1 MIAAALLLFSL
12 FCEPINSLL
21 LARRWTRGNAGT
33 TRSRRALAATSVTRP
48 TAVDN
53 WVIQHGGMI
62 GSIGTEAMKGD
73 VPSCEREV
81 TASAFIQKGE
91 VVLAIPRYCI
101 LTKEKGEKTSAGQA
115 LLQRGDTL
123 SDDGSYLTLLL
134 CEELAKGRRNEV
146 SDIYEYIIS
155 NLPSLLEF
163 SHLPEFWNEEELK
176 ELQGSTVLS
185 FVSLRKSAIAA
196 DYILLC
202 DCSTSFQQEISEM
215 EFRWLHAAI
224 TSRSFSFHT
233 NAHYEVALMVPV
245 ADMLNDNKYPE
256 LDWEWDDARDMFTLT
271 TLRAVEKGQVISPSL
286 CCVWLY
292 PLLHIP
298 YPYLLHVF
306 SSQPLHIS
314 YGRVP
319 NFARIFN
326 YGFTLD
332 GDMTEEVLA

>member
-1 MIAAALLLFSL
+1 MIAVLLLFSL
-12 FCEPINSLL
+12 FYEPNYSLL
-21 LARRWTRGNAGT
+21 QARTWTRTG
-33 TRSRRALAATSVTRP
+33 RKVVESRNQRVLAAATSVTRP
-48 TAVDN
+48 TAVDD

-62 GSIGTEAMKGD
+62 GNIATKAMEGD

-81 TASAFIQKGE
+81 TASASIEEGT

-101 LTKEKGEKTSAGQA
+101 LTKEKAEETTTGKA
-115 LLQRGDTL
+115 LSQRGDTL

-146 SDIYEYIIS
+146 SDIYKYIIS
-155 NLPSLLEF
+155 NLPTLLEF

-185 FVSLRKSAIAA
+185 FVTLRKSAIAA
-196 DYILLC
+196 YYVLLC
-202 DCSTSFQQEISEM
+202 DFSTSFQQGISEL

-256 LDWEWDDARDMFTLT
+256 LNWEWDDARDMFTLT
-271 TLRAVEKGQVISPSL
+271 TLKAVEKGQVS
-286 CCVWLY
+286 
-292 PLLHIP
+292 
-298 YPYLLHVF
+298 VF
-306 SSQPLHIS
+306 PFFV
-314 YGRVP
+314 YGCTM
-319 NFARIFN
+319 N
-326 YGFTLD
+326 
-332 GDMTEEVLA
+332 E